1 MRANTWTSPITIEDP
16 ETGVRRTVKTVR
28 QAKVVLDR
36 LWPADHGSQY
46 YRAETVCDEALHGDA
61 APVKARQAFIAAAV
75 EAHMRL
81 S

>member
-1 MRANTWTSPITIEDP
+1 MRSSTWTSPITIEYP

-28 QAKVVLDR
+28 QAKNVLDR
-36 LWPADHGSQY
+36 FWSSDHGSQY
-46 YRAETVCDEALHGDA
+46 HHAETVCDAALHGDA
-61 APVKARQAFIAAAV
+61 AAVQARQAFIAAAV